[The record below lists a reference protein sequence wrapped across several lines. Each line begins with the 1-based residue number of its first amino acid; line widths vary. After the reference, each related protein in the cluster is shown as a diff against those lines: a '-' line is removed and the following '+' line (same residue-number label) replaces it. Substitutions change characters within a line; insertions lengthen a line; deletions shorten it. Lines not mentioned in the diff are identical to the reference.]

1 VGRFSAVAHGAL
13 ICGAVSL
20 FALTACSPDADGQT
34 PAKPAK
40 RASPEHLVELAPA
53 REQHLRYTAERQGSL
68 RALRQVKVFNQEEG
82 RVLVIPA
89 REGDHV
95 RKGQVLVRLDDRLL
109 RAELDKTTATLRQA
123 ELDVRRL
130 QGLMSKKLVA
140 EETLNRAT
148 TALAIAR
155 AEERLLNTRLGYMTI
170 VAPFDGEIAERLI
183 EPGDVAPKHTHLLT
197 LIDPSS
203 LVTEFQ
209 VSELVLPGLKI
220 GDAANV
226 RIDALGN
233 QSYPGRIS
241 RIYPTID
248 PLTRQGVI
256 EVELAPV
263 PAGASP
269 GQFCRVTLQ
278 TGAQPH
284 LVVPVA
290 ALQRDSQGE
299 YVFVLGEGNTVHR
312 TTVQSGLRFADLVE
326 IRSGL
331 DSGQQVVTR
340 GFLGLNNGQVVKP
353 VERRQAGAGNA

>member
-1 VGRFSAVAHGAL
+1 
-13 ICGAVSL
+13 VSL
-20 FALTACSPDADGQT
+20 VALTACSPDADGQA

-40 RASPEHLVELAPA
+40 RASPDHLVELAPA
-53 REQHLRYTAERQGSL
+53 REQRLRYTAERQGSL

-82 RVLVIPA
+82 RVLAIPA
-89 REGDHV
+89 REGDQV

-209 VSELVLPGLKI
+209 VSELILPGLKI

-233 QSYPGRIS
+233 QSYSGRIS

-263 PAGASP
+263 PPGASP

>member
-1 VGRFSAVAHGAL
+1 
-13 ICGAVSL
+13 VSL

-209 VSELVLPGLKI
+209 VSELILPGLKV

-233 QSYPGRIS
+233 QSYSGRIS

-331 DSGQQVVTR
+331 DNGQQVVTR

>member
-1 VGRFSAVAHGAL
+1 M
-13 ICGAVSL
+13 CGAVSL
-20 FALTACSPDADGQT
+20 FALSACSPDAGGQT
-34 PAKPAK
+34 QAKPTK
-40 RASPEHLVELAPA
+40 RAAPDHLVEIAPA
-53 REQHLRYTAERQGSL
+53 REQRLRYTAERQGSL

-82 RVLVIPA
+82 RVLVMPA
-89 REGDHV
+89 REGDTV
-95 RKGQVLVRLDDRLL
+95 RQGDILVRLDDRLL
-109 RAELDKTTATLRQA
+109 RAELDKATATLRQA
-123 ELDVRRL
+123 EVDVRRL

-140 EETLNRAT
+140 EESLNRAT

-170 VAPFDGEIAERLI
+170 VAPFEGKIAERRI

-209 VSELVLPGLKI
+209 VSELILPGLKI
-220 GDAANV
+220 GDPADV

-241 RIYPTID
+241 RIYPTVD
-248 PLTRQGVI
+248 PLTRQGLI

-263 PAGASP
+263 PPGASP
-269 GQFCRVTLQ
+269 GQFCRVTLR

-284 LVVPVA
+284 LVVPVG
-290 ALQRDSQGE
+290 ALQRDNQGE

-312 TTVQSGLRFADLVE
+312 QTVQSGLRFADLVE
-326 IRSGL
+326 ILSGL

-340 GFLGLNNGQVVKP
+340 GFLGLNSGQVVKP
-353 VERRQAGAGNA
+353 VERGKAEAGNA

>member
-1 VGRFSAVAHGAL
+1 MPRFPAVAKAAL
-13 ICGAVSL
+13 ACAAVSL
-20 FALTACSPDADGQT
+20 FALSACSPDADGQT
-34 PAKPAK
+34 QAKPAK
-40 RASPEHLVELAPA
+40 RVSPEHLVELAKA
-53 REQHLRYTAERQGSL
+53 RQQRLRYTAERQGSL

-82 RVLVIPA
+82 RLLTMPA
-89 REGDHV
+89 REGDYV
-95 RKGQVLVRLDDRLL
+95 RQGEVLVRLDDRLL
-109 RAELDKTTATLRQA
+109 RAELDKASATLKQA

-130 QGLMSKKLVA
+130 QGLMAKKLVA
-140 EETLNRAT
+140 EESLNRAA

-155 AEERLLNTRLGYMTI
+155 AEERLLNTRLSYMTI
-170 VAPFDGEIAERLI
+170 LAPFDGKIAERRI

-209 VSELVLPGLKI
+209 VSELILPGLKI
-220 GDAANV
+220 GDAADV

-233 QSYPGRIS
+233 QSYAGRIS
-241 RIYPTID
+241 RIYPTVD
-248 PLTRQGVI
+248 ALTRQGVI
-256 EVELAPV
+256 EVVLAPV
-263 PAGASP
+263 PPGASP

-284 LVVPVA
+284 LVIPVG
-290 ALQRDSQGE
+290 ALQRDDQGE

-312 TTVQSGLRFADLVE
+312 TTVHSGLRFADLVE

-331 DSGQQVVTR
+331 SDGQQVVTR

-353 VERRQAGAGNA
+353 VEHGQSGAGNA

>member
-1 VGRFSAVAHGAL
+1 M
-13 ICGAVSL
+13 CGVVSL
-20 FALTACSPDADGQT
+20 VALTACSPDADGQT

-40 RASPEHLVELAPA
+40 RASPDHLVELAPA
-53 REQHLRYTAERQGSL
+53 REQRLRYSAERQGSL

-82 RVLVIPA
+82 RVLAIPA

-95 RKGQVLVRLDDRLL
+95 RKGRVLVRLDDRLL

-209 VSELVLPGLKI
+209 VSELILPGLKV

-233 QSYPGRIS
+233 QSYSGRIS

-263 PAGASP
+263 PPGASP

-331 DSGQQVVTR
+331 DNGQQVVTR

>member
-1 VGRFSAVAHGAL
+1 
-13 ICGAVSL
+13 VSL

-95 RKGQVLVRLDDRLL
+95 RKGQILVRLDDRLL

-209 VSELVLPGLKI
+209 VSELILPGLKV

-233 QSYPGRIS
+233 QSYSGRIS

-263 PAGASP
+263 PPGASP

-331 DSGQQVVTR
+331 DNGQQVVTR

>member
-95 RKGQVLVRLDDRLL
+95 RKGQILVRLDDRLL

>member
-1 VGRFSAVAHGAL
+1 VVRFSVVARGAL

-20 FALTACSPDADGQT
+20 LALSACSPDADGQT
-34 PAKPAK
+34 RAKPAK
-40 RASPEHLVELAPA
+40 RTTPEHLVELAQA
-53 REQHLRYTAERQGSL
+53 REQRLRYSAERQGSL

-82 RVLVIPA
+82 RVLAIPA

-95 RKGQVLVRLDDRLL
+95 RKGEVLVRLDDRLL
-109 RAELDKTTATLRQA
+109 RAELDKATATLRQA

-130 QGLMSKKLVA
+130 QGLISKKLVA
-140 EETLNRAT
+140 EESMNRAT

-170 VAPFDGEIAERLI
+170 VAPFDGEIAERRI

-209 VSELVLPGLKI
+209 VSELILPGLKI
-220 GDAANV
+220 GDAADV

-233 QSYPGRIS
+233 QNYPGRIS

-256 EVELAPV
+256 EVVLAPV
-263 PAGASP
+263 PPGASP
-269 GQFCRVTLQ
+269 GQFCRVTLR

-284 LVVPVA
+284 LVVPVG

-312 TTVQSGLRFADLVE
+312 TAVQSGLRFADLVE

-331 DSGQQVVTR
+331 NSGQQVVTR

-353 VERRQAGAGNA
+353 VERGQTGAGNA

>member
-1 VGRFSAVAHGAL
+1 
-13 ICGAVSL
+13 VSL

-95 RKGQVLVRLDDRLL
+95 RKGQILVRLDDRLL